1 MGGVILILLIIALGI
16 LFLQIPVMI
25 AKNRGITG
33 SELSTI
39 SILSWLSIL
48 LGITWFIA
56 LILALVYQPKSWIGK
71 DEDMSETDLNKLDK
85 LYELKRKGVISDT
98 EYECEKANILNKN

>member
-1 MGGVILILLIIALGI
+1 MDVFIFILLIIALGI

-56 LILALVYQPKSWIGK
+56 LILALVYQPKNWVGK

-98 EYECEKANILNKN
+98 EYECEKSNILNKN

>member
-1 MGGVILILLIIALGI
+1 MGAIILILFVIALVVLWI
-16 LFLQIPVMI
+16 QIPVMI
-25 AKNRGITG
+25 AKNRGVTG

-39 SILSWLSIL
+39 SILSWLSLL

-56 LILALVYQPKSWIGK
+56 LILALVYQPKNWVGK